1 MRNLFSLLWKMF
13 ASIAAA
19 LGLAAV
25 ARKYSAPPP
34 GQPEDGRRKTQ
45 NGRSTPPLPPSASR
59 LPPVVGTQP
68 ERGAALKPG
77 WSRPKPEKIP
87 PPTYWPAVFGFG
99 LTFIMWGIISNIFLF
114 CFGLIVVVIALVYWV
129 LDLRHEYSE

>member
-1 MRNLFSLLWKMF
+1 MRNLFALLLRML

-25 ARKYSAPPP
+25 ARKYSEPPP
-34 GQPEDGRRKTQ
+34 G
-45 NGRSTPPLPPSASR
+45 
-59 LPPVVGTQP
+59 PPVVGTQP
-68 ERGAALKPG
+68 AHGAALKPG

-99 LTFIMWGIISNIFLF
+99 LTFIMWGIISNIYLL
-114 CFGLIVVVIALVYWV
+114 CFGVIIAVIGLVYWV

>member
-1 MRNLFSLLWKMF
+1 MRNLFALLLRML

-25 ARKYSAPPP
+25 ARKYSEPPP
-34 GQPEDGRRKTQ
+34 GQPEDRRRTADD
-45 NGRSTPPLPPSASR
+45 GRSTAPLPPSASR
-59 LPPVVGTQP
+59 LPPAGGTQP
-68 ERGAALKPG
+68 EHGAALKPG

-99 LTFIMWGIISNIFLF
+99 LTFIMWGIISNIYLL
-114 CFGLIVVVIALVYWV
+114 CFGLIVAIIGLVYWV

>member
-25 ARKYSAPPP
+25 ARKYSEPPP
-34 GQPEDGRRKTQ
+34 GQPEDGR
-45 NGRSTPPLPPSASR
+45 SAAPLPPSASR

-99 LTFIMWGIISNIFLF
+99 LTFIMWGIISNIYLL
-114 CFGLIVVVIALVYWV
+114 CFGLIVAIIGLVYWV

>member
-1 MRNLFSLLWKMF
+1 MRNLVALLLRVL

-25 ARKYSAPPP
+25 ARKYSEPPP
-34 GQPEDGRRKTQ
+34 GQPEDGRRTA
-45 NGRSTPPLPPSASR
+45 PLPPSASR
-59 LPPVVGTQP
+59 LPPAGGTQP
-68 ERGAALKPG
+68 EHGAALKPG
-77 WSRPKPEKIP
+77 WSRPKPETIP

-99 LTFIMWGIISNIFLF
+99 LTFIMWGIISNIYLL
-114 CFGLIVVVIALVYWV
+114 CFGVIVAVIGLVYWV